1 MFRRLSSRTASPL
14 ALTARAQ
21 LSTGATSHG
30 LILGCGSNVM
40 DLFFRV
46 RSLPGPGEKQYFAG
60 TQVLSAS
67 VVGGSGYHGVIV
79 PCCGGIHDHVV

>member
-1 MFRRLSSRTASPL
+1 M
-14 ALTARAQ
+14 LTRG
-21 LSTGATSHG
+21 LHTTTKPHG

-67 VVGGSGYHGVIV
+67 VVGGAL
-79 PCCGGIHDHVV
+79 PA

>member
-1 MFRRLSSRTASPL
+1 MFRATRAVAASSSVKP
-14 ALTARAQ
+14 
-21 LSTGATSHG
+21 G
-30 LILGCGSNVM
+30 LVLGCGSNVM

-67 VVGGSGYHGVIV
+67 VVGGTHARMHSSIA
-79 PCCGGIHDHVV
+79 